1 MMRRSV
7 VVLTLPFPVQPG
19 SGRKRGV
26 EEPYVEHITTVH
38 SKDFMQTTEKFD
50 GTTRRGELYTT
61 KSRDESVVMDT
72 YITQDGGR
80 IDWLRQ
86 QWPPA
91 VLHVKEASK
100 TCG

>member
-26 EEPYVEHITTVH
+26 EEPCVEHITTVH
-38 SKDFMQTTEKFD
+38 SKDL
-50 GTTRRGELYTT
+50 RRGELYTT

-100 TCG
+100 TCE